1 MPEDERAQARVEARD
16 GFTRGFAG
24 RSTGPPSGP
33 ASPSAGRLKY
43 IYAQVIDDASGCT
56 LAQASS
62 SEESIL
68 GGKKSAASKAAAVS
82 VGVLIAERRKE
93 KGISAVVF
101 DRGGHL
107 YHGNVKALA
116 DSAREKGLKF

>member
-1 MPEDERAQARVEARD
+1 MDKAFERREARE
-16 GFTRGFAG
+16 RIH
-24 RSTGPPSGP
+24 RRIRRKVTGTAERP
-33 ASPSAGRLKY
+33 RLCVHRTLKY
-43 IYAQVIDDASGCT
+43 ISVQLIDDRAGTT
-56 LAQASS
+56 LAHASS
-62 SEESIL
+62 RE
-68 GGKKSAASKAAAVS
+68 GAVKGNAKSAANKAAAVK
-82 VGVLIAERRKE
+82 VGSLIAERAQK

>member
-1 MPEDERAQARVEARD
+1 MDKAFERRDARERIHKRIRRKV
-16 GFTRGFAG
+16 
-24 RSTGPPSGP
+24 TGTAERP
-33 ASPSAGRLKY
+33 RLCVNRTLKY
-43 IYAQVIDDASGCT
+43 ISVQLIDDKAGAT

-62 SEESIL
+62 REGVVKGSA
-68 GGKKSAASKAAAVS
+68 KSAANKAAAVK
-82 VGVLIAERRKE
+82 VGALIAERAQQ

>member
-1 MPEDERAQARVEARD
+1 MNRAQARVAARERIH
-16 GFTRGFAG
+16 TRVRRKDEGTSERPRLAI
-24 RSTGPPSGP
+24 RRT
-33 ASPSAGRLKY
+33 LKY
-43 IYAQVIDDASGCT
+43 IYAQLIDDASGRT

-62 SEESIL
+62 REESVL
-68 GGKKSAASKAAAVS
+68 CGKKSAAGKSAAVS
-82 VGVLIAERRKE
+82 VGALIAERAKE
-93 KGISAVVF
+93 KGIAAVVF

>member
-1 MPEDERAQARVEARD
+1 MDKALERRDARERIHRRIRRKV
-16 GFTRGFAG
+16 AG
-24 RSTGPPSGP
+24 TAERPRLCVNRT
-33 ASPSAGRLKY
+33 LKY
-43 IYAQVIDDASGCT
+43 ISVQLIDDQAGAT

-62 SEESIL
+62 RE
-68 GGKKSAASKAAAVS
+68 GGVKGSAKSAANKAAAAQ
-82 VGVLIAERRKE
+82 VGALIAERAQQ

>member
-1 MPEDERAQARVEARD
+1 MNRAQARVAARERIH
-16 GFTRGFAG
+16 TRIRRKVEGTSERPRLAI
-24 RSTGPPSGP
+24 RRT
-33 ASPSAGRLKY
+33 LKY
-43 IYAQVIDDASGCT
+43 IYAQLIDDASGRT

-62 SEESIL
+62 REDSIL
-68 GGKKSAASKAAAVS
+68 GGKKSAAGKSAAVS
-82 VGVLIAERRKE
+82 VGALIAERAKE
-93 KGISAVVF
+93 KGIAAVVF

>member
-1 MPEDERAQARVEARD
+1 MNRAQARVEARD
-16 GFTRGFAG
+16 RIHTRIRRKVEGTPERPRLAI
-24 RSTGPPSGP
+24 RRT
-33 ASPSAGRLKY
+33 LKY
-43 IYAQVIDDASGCT
+43 IYAQLIDDASGRT

-62 SEESIL
+62 REGTVL
-68 GGKKSAASKAAAVS
+68 AGKKSAANKSAAVS
-82 VGVLIAERRKE
+82 VGALIAERAKE
-93 KGISAVVF
+93 AGVTAVVF

>member
-1 MPEDERAQARVEARD
+1 MNRAQARVEARD
-16 GFTRGFAG
+16 RIHTRIRRKVEGTPERPRLAI
-24 RSTGPPSGP
+24 RRT
-33 ASPSAGRLKY
+33 LKY
-43 IYAQVIDDASGCT
+43 IYAQLIDDASGRT

-62 SEESIL
+62 REGVVL
-68 GGKKSAASKAAAVS
+68 AGKKSAANKSAAVS
-82 VGVLIAERRKE
+82 VGALIAERAKE
-93 KGISAVVF
+93 AGVSAVVF